1 MQNVTM
7 LVLGIVSFIH
17 AFSGPKLCTYLL
29 PRPAGTP
36 SVRLRGSRSS
46 SDNGRLL
53 LPASSYLSVHDPAAG
68 FTSGGLQK
76 DFLLLMALGR
86 VFCKVYIRMPWP
98 TNCRLLIIY
107 FAQQFV
113 KAATELAG
121 QPMLVSCF
129 RCGQEEELASLN
141 TPAKVVKVLLR
152 CFQKGLRHS

>member
-1 MQNVTM
+1 MFPLYMPQVAQIFAHIFFQDLQAPLQSNQGAQDQAATM
-7 LVLGIVSFIH
+7 EGWLLV
-17 AFSGPKLCTYLL
+17 
-29 PRPAGTP
+29 PAP
-36 SVRLRGSRSS
+36 
-46 SDNGRLL
+46 
-53 LPASSYLSVHDPAAG
+53 SYLSVHDPAAG

-86 VFCKVYIRMPWP
+86 AFCKVYIRMPWP

-121 QPMLVSCF
+121 QPMVVSCF

-141 TPAKVVKVLLR
+141 SPAKVVKVLLR
-152 CFQKGLRHS
+152 YFQKGLRHS